1 MKRAGKKTSGIC
13 KKVSGA
19 ALTVILLAG
28 AFGGGTAYAA
38 AGWEEHSGGT
48 WRYVKE
54 DESYAAGEWL
64 WIDGQC
70 YCFDESGWLYM
81 GCITPDGYY
90 VDHSGA
96 WIPDAKTMLG
106 MDFLA
111 DEVERVEWYI
121 IPHPTSTEKMEI
133 TDPEDIEAVWRMVCN
148 MEISEGMVKRSLE
161 GSKSVIRFCRKDGT
175 EFRVTANLYDVST
188 GHWFPEGEERYR
200 SNVTIDKENP
210 LWQEMNQKYSSQPVG
225 KDGYHQIYPYMQI
238 APEWNV
244 NRVIGQ

>member
-28 AFGGGTAYAA
+28 AFGGETAYAA

-90 VDHSGA
+90 VDHSG
-96 WIPDAKTMLG
+96 I
-106 MDFLA
+106 
-111 DEVERVEWYI
+111 
-121 IPHPTSTEKMEI
+121 H
-133 TDPEDIEAVWRMVCN
+133 
-148 MEISEGMVKRSLE
+148 
-161 GSKSVIRFCRKDGT
+161 
-175 EFRVTANLYDVST
+175 
-188 GHWFPEGEERYR
+188 
-200 SNVTIDKENP
+200 
-210 LWQEMNQKYSSQPVG
+210 
-225 KDGYHQIYPYMQI
+225 
-238 APEWNV
+238 APE
-244 NRVIGQ
+244 